1 MRSLAWFGLMVVLVG
16 ALSQACGSGG
26 EGTTVIVVP
35 NMMPTSSATGGGDG
49 GAPPPSGTD
58 SGTTTGP
65 TGDGGGGATGVP
77 CNVSTVLSACIAC
90 HSDPPIAGS
99 LAGLVT
105 IADLKGT
112 SHLDAT
118 KTEAEES
125 VALMM
130 AGASTPMPPG
140 GPVPAAADVS
150 TLQSWI
156 TAGYPMGASCGGTG
170 SDGGP
175 PPNGMSVFNG
185 APAYALGTTFRGNH
199 NAGQDCVACHASQS
213 GDDAPKYTF
222 AGTVYDSTGAG
233 LGDVEVRLVD
243 ANGQVISVYSDPGGG
258 GGGGGGGST
267 GNFGTTKSWVAPAR
281 VGIRNATSSVDM
293 LVPLQTG
300 QGGCNACH
308 CSGGSSC
315 TTTKVTLQ

>member
-1 MRSLAWFGLMVVLVG
+1 MRSSFWFGLTVVVAG
-16 ALSQACGSGG
+16 ALAEACGSGS
-26 EGTTVIVVP
+26 EGTRVIVLP
-35 NMMPTSSATGGGDG
+35 NMSPTSSATENVDG
-49 GAPPPSGTD
+49 GAPPVGTD
-58 SGTTTGP
+58 SGTTVP
-65 TGDGGGGATGVP
+65 TGDGGGGATGLP
-77 CNVSTVLSACIAC
+77 CNVSTVLGACIAC

-105 IADLKGT
+105 IADLKAT

-125 VALMM
+125 VALMT

-156 TAGYPMGASCGGTG
+156 TAGYPMGASCGGGT
-170 SDGGP
+170 DGGAP
-175 PPNGMSVFNG
+175 PPPANSVFNG
-185 APAYALGTTFRGNH
+185 APPFMLGQTSDGKH
-199 NAGQDCVACHASQS
+199 NAGQDCVGCHAMS
-213 GDDAPKYTF
+213 GGEAPPFTF

-233 LGDVEVRLVD
+233 LGDVEVRLID
-243 ANGQVISVYSDPGGG
+243 ANGQVISLYSSPGGG
-258 GGGGGGGST
+258 GGGGGSST

-281 VGIRNATSSVDM
+281 VGIRNATTSADM
-293 LVPLQTG
+293 LVPLQSG

-315 TTTKVTLQ
+315 TTTKVTLP